1 MQSPEQTETLAES
14 PSATSSVLCVD
25 LDGTLLKG
33 DLLWE
38 SLLLLL
44 KRRPL
49 SLLRLPAWIIRGK
62 AYTKRQIA
70 LRVVPNAATLNYHP
84 QVLDL
89 IREAR
94 KQNRRVALVTAS
106 DAIAVEPIRD
116 HFGMF
121 TDFMAS
127 DGITNLSGAEKCRAL
142 VSRFGEQGFDY
153 IGDSLRDLPVWKE
166 AQTAILVEPSA
177 SLKRRAGGVA
187 KSVRTIESDK
197 RSLADMWR
205 ALRPHQWLKNVLV
218 FVPLAISHRPLDVGI
233 VEHIF
238 LAFIEF
244 CLCASAAYLLND
256 LLDIEADRKHHK
268 KRKRPIAAGKVSIPT
283 ALGAALTLLLLS
295 FGLAGLTA
303 SAAAIALLL
312 LYLVVTTAYSL
323 SLKKIA
329 ILDVVTLSGLYTLRI
344 FFGAVSVSV
353 PVSAWLLAFSVFF
366 FMSLAMA
373 KRFSELV
380 RSAQDESQE
389 VAGRGYRPGDRL
401 IVANLGAA
409 SGYVS
414 VLVMALY
421 VNSHEVVVLYQRPQ
435 LLWLMCPI
443 LLYWV
448 SRLWLIAYRGEL
460 GSDPVIYA
468 LEDRVSYMLGAVTLL
483 VILLATTKTIP
494 FLKL

>member
-1 MQSPEQTETLAES
+1 MTENSETTA
-14 PSATSSVLCVD
+14 PVLCVD

-49 SLLRLPAWIIRGK
+49 TLLRLPAWLMRGK

-70 LRVVPNAATLNYHP
+70 LRVIPNAATLNYHP
-84 QVLDL
+84 QVLEL
-89 IREAR
+89 IRDAR

-106 DAIAVEPIRD
+106 DTIAVEPIRE
-116 HFGMF
+116 HFGIF
-121 TDFMAS
+121 TDFLAS
-127 DGITNLSGAEKCRAL
+127 DGTTNLSGAEKCRVL

-153 IGDSLRDLPVWKE
+153 IGDSPRDLPVWKE

-177 SLKRRAGGVA
+177 SLKRRANGVA
-187 KSVRTIESDK
+187 KSVRVIESDDNF
-197 RSLADMWR
+197 LAAMWR

-218 FVPLAISHRPLDVGI
+218 FVPLAVSHKIRDLGTL
-233 VEHIF
+233 EHAF

-256 LLDIEADRKHHK
+256 LLDIEADRLHPK
-268 KRKRPIAAGKVSIPT
+268 KRKRPIAAGRVSVPA
-283 ALGAALTLLLLS
+283 ALGAALVLLLLS

-303 SAAAIALLL
+303 SGAAIALLL
-312 LYLVVTTAYSL
+312 LYLIVTTAYSL

-344 FFGAVSVSV
+344 FFGAVSVQV
-353 PVSAWLLAFSVFF
+353 TVSAWLLAFSVFF

-380 RSAQDESQE
+380 RSPQNESEE
-389 VAGRGYRPGDRL
+389 VAGRGYRPGDKL

-421 VNSHEVVVLYQRPQ
+421 VNSQEVVILYQRPK
-435 LLWLMCPI
+435 LLWMMCPI
-443 LLYWV
+443 LLYWI

-460 GSDPVIYA
+460 GSDPVVYA

-483 VILLATTKTIP
+483 VILLATTKSIP
-494 FLKL
+494 FIGL

>member
-1 MQSPEQTETLAES
+1 MYHPEEIEAES
-14 PSATSSVLCVD
+14 SSSTATSSVLCVD
-25 LDGTLLKG
+25 LDGTLLRG

-38 SLLLLL
+38 SLLLLV

-49 SLLRLPAWIIRGK
+49 SLLQLPVWLMRGK

-70 LRVVPNAATLNYHP
+70 LRVAPNPATLNYHP

-94 KQNRRVALVTAS
+94 KQNRKVALVTAS
-106 DAIAVEPIRD
+106 DALVVEPIRD
-116 HFGMF
+116 YLGIF
-121 TDFMAS
+121 TDCLAS
-127 DGITNLSGAEKCRAL
+127 DGTTNLSGAKKRDAL
-142 VSRFGEQGFDY
+142 LSRFGEWGFDY
-153 IGDSLRDLPVWKE
+153 MGDSPHDLPVWKE
-166 AQTAILVEPSA
+166 AQNAILVEPPA
-177 SLKRRAGGVA
+177 GLKRRAQSVA
-187 KSVRTIESDK
+187 KSVRILESEK
-197 RSLADMWR
+197 RPVAAVWR

-218 FVPLAISHRPLDVGI
+218 FVPLVLAHRIRDVGTL
-233 VEHIF
+233 ERAF
-238 LAFIEF
+238 LAFVEF
-244 CLCASAAYLLND
+244 SLCASAAYFLND
-256 LLDIEADRKHHK
+256 LLDLEADRLHPT
-268 KRKRPIAAGKVSIPT
+268 KRNRPIASGKVSVPV
-283 ALGAALTLLLLS
+283 ALGVALVLLSTS

-303 SAAAIALLL
+303 HAAAIALLA

-344 FFGAVSVSV
+344 FFGAVSVHV

-380 RSAQDESQE
+380 RSPQQEAQE

-401 IVANLGAA
+401 IVSNLGAA

-421 VNSHEVVVLYQRPQ
+421 VNSQEVTALYQRPQ
-435 LLWLMCPI
+435 LLWAICPT
-443 LLYWV
+443 LLYWI

-460 GSDPVIYA
+460 GEDPVVFA
-468 LEDRVSYMLGAVTLL
+468 MEDRVSYLLGALVLL
-483 VILLATTKTIP
+483 AILLATTRTV
-494 FLKL
+494 L